1 MKTEKEIIREQEKY
15 IQEMEHYI
23 SILEEANAQ
32 QKQTIEMLEQHNTV
46 LQQHYE
52 QITTL
57 QYRCRCLSKQ
67 VEDFKSGEK
76 YRQMEKAYKE
86 LLRFHNKE
94 VKRLEYEFSKAHSE
108 TVTVRKYWSE
118 VMDDFEKEHG
128 KDVYRLLTE
137 NKNLKK
143 ENLRLTIQCDEA
155 IDHYRERNREY
166 YAVASE
172 LLEEKEK
179 NKKLTAQVNRD
190 FENSSIPSSLQK
202 AGRKKIP
209 NSRERTGRR
218 SGGHGY
224 GIYHQ
229 RIP

>member
-15 IQEMEHYI
+15 IQEMGHYI

-94 VKRLEYEFSKAHSE
+94 VKRPEYELSKAHSE
-108 TVTVRKYWSE
+108 TVTVRKYWDE

-128 KDVYRLLTE
+128 KEVCRLQTIICPGIITWKDIICFCGCKNIKKTNFFSCMIKGCRQTILCVKDWHGFFNE
-137 NKNLKK
+137 N
-143 ENLRLTIQCDEA
+143 
-155 IDHYRERNREY
+155 RNR
-166 YAVASE
+166 
-172 LLEEKEK
+172 
-179 NKKLTAQVNRD
+179 Q
-190 FENSSIPSSLQK
+190 SLCE
-202 AGRKKIP
+202 AMKI
-209 NSRERTGRR
+209 
-218 SGGHGY
+218 
-224 GIYHQ
+224 
-229 RIP
+229 